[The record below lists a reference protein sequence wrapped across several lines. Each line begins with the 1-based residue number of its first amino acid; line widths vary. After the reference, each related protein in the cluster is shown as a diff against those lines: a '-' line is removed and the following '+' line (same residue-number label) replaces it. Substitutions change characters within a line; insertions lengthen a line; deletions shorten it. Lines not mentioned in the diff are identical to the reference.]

1 LDGRQRLLISGA
13 SIIGNSLTFTAQIT
27 NPTSLENLTS
37 DIYIVYSSTLFI
49 EQLTVTTMS
58 LSPLVLT
65 PTASLT
71 NYLTQTN
78 STYNIT
84 LSIPYTISNGISSV
98 ITLDLGS
105 LWCSSLGLISSLVL
119 SNVSCTSGR
128 LYFTSSAVLNQGVF
142 WVSFNVSN
150 HLSARQPL
158 ISLNLSNMNN
168 LLIGSGSTSIQLI
181 QNQHSFTVLNTI
193 TTFAVQTIFRIT

>member
-1 LDGRQRLLISGA
+1 MVIFGGFD
-13 SIIGNSLTFTAQIT
+13 
-27 NPTSLENLTS
+27 
-37 DIYIVYSSTLFI
+37 
-49 EQLTVTTMS
+49 
-58 LSPLVLT
+58 
-65 PTASLT
+65 
-71 NYLTQTN
+71 
-78 STYNIT
+78 
-84 LSIPYTISNGISSV
+84 GISSV

-150 HLSARQPL
+150 HLSARQAL
-158 ISLNLSNMNN
+158 ISLSLSNMNN